1 MKNACKIFVAFAA
14 CALCVC
20 HVFAQQQ
27 TDSSQNGKQDAQ
39 NTTTQKSDGA
49 DKKTKKVWT
58 DDDLHGLGGVSV
70 VGDAKANS
78 KGHSANGG
86 KDATAANYKQQ
97 LAKLQAQLDDINS
110 KIAELKSFN
119 GDNGKDT
126 AIQTNHRLNRGSVE
140 DQIAQFET
148 KKTKVTEQIQKI
160 YDDARH
166 NGIEP
171 GALR

>member
-1 MKNACKIFVAFAA
+1 MKIARKILLIFPV
-14 CALCVC
+14 CTLCVC
-20 HVFAQQQ
+20 HALAQQPK
-27 TDSSQNGKQDAQ
+27 DSSQNGKQDSQ
-39 NTTTQKSDGA
+39 DTTARKSDGA
-49 DKKTKKVWT
+49 DKKAKKVWT

-70 VGDAKANS
+70 VGNTKANTKS
-78 KGHSANGG
+78 HSTIGG

-110 KIAELKSFN
+110 KIAELKNFN
-119 GDNGKDT
+119 GENNKDT
-126 AIQTNHRLNRGSVE
+126 GIQANHHLNRGSVS
-140 DQIAQFET
+140 DQITQLET
-148 KKTKVTEQIQKI
+148 KKAKVTEQIQKI

>member
-1 MKNACKIFVAFAA
+1 MKIACKIFLTLAA
-14 CALCVC
+14 GALSVC
-20 HVFAQQQ
+20 HALAQQQ
-27 TDSSQNGKQDAQ
+27 TDASQNGKQDSQ
-39 NTTTQKSDGA
+39 STTTKPDGA
-49 DKKTKKVWT
+49 DKKAKKVWT

-70 VGDAKANS
+70 VGDTKANA

-97 LAKLQAQLDDINS
+97 LAKLQAQLDDLNN
-110 KIAELKSFN
+110 KITELKNFN
-119 GDNGKDT
+119 GDNNKDT
-126 AIQTNHRLNRGSVE
+126 GIQTNHRLSRGSVS
-140 DQIAQFET
+140 DQIAQFE
-148 KKTKVTEQIQKI
+148 KKKAQITEQIQKI